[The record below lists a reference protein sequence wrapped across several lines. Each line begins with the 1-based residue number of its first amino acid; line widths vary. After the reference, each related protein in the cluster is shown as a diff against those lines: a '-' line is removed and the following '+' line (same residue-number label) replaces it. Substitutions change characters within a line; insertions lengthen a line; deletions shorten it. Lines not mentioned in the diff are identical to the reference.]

1 MTLTLKIING
11 AAMEHGAHPEMV
23 LNNRSASL
31 GRSLTCEWVLPDESR
46 SVSGKHC
53 EIQFRDHAYYLV
65 DYGSTNGTF
74 VGQSDQRLEGGHRVA
89 PGDRFRIGPYI
100 IEARLSGTAL
110 QQHQAEQEQ
119 SAAAARGPAWQDWD
133 DIPGGRPPMPAPAP
147 TDFGFPEDGGWDIP
161 GGGAAPERNSL
172 WSEDAAR
179 ASNAPSADDIFSD
192 FTAKNEID
200 WNNASWSVDPAFD
213 PFAVDSGEPSGF
225 APLPSGAVSTPPPA
239 PTFAPPPASTPASHG
254 GGGFDPLTSGGGAG
268 GFDPL
273 SASGGGGGFDPL
285 PGAAAPASG
294 GFAPLPDD
302 PFAPPPGAM
311 PPHPPP
317 PPPAPMSQGGGFSA
331 LDPAAPALP
340 TVPPPGLEST
350 AWTDGGDQATVGPW
364 GPGGTAQPPVSSPQ
378 QAPAAQPMRM
388 RPSPVP
394 HDAAPHPAPGSAP
407 PHPPQPPPP
416 ARPDAV
422 FGALLGELGVP
433 ASQVKLTPEESAAK
447 TGRMLRHLLAGL
459 MILLEARA
467 RAKEEMGAA
476 GTALGFDGNNPLK
489 FARNV
494 DQALQMMLNPK
505 LRGYM
510 EAEDAIEEAYRDLQA
525 HQIATLKAMQGALR
539 ETLNRFSPAAIKART
554 KEQGLLS
561 KVLPGQREAAL
572 WKAYESQF
580 SGVAEGSA
588 EAFLE
593 VFSREFRK
601 AYDEANQRPRK

>member
-11 AAMEHGAHPEMV
+11 AGVEHGANPELV
-23 LNNRSASL
+23 LNNRGANL

-53 EIQFRDHAYYLV
+53 VIEFRNGAYYLV

-74 VGQSDQRLEGGHRVA
+74 VGQSDQRLEGAHRIA
-89 PGDRFRIGPYI
+89 PGDRVRIGPYV
-100 IEARLSGTAL
+100 IEARLSGGAL

-133 DIPGGRPPMPAPAP
+133 DVPGGRSAAPPPPPATP
-147 TDFGFPEDGGWDIP
+147 GFAADGGWDIP
-161 GGGAAPERNSL
+161 GTAAPERNSV
-172 WSEDAAR
+172 WSEDVAR
-179 ASNAPSADDIFSD
+179 ASSAPSADDIFSD

-213 PFAVDSGEPSGF
+213 PFAVDDSEPSGF
-225 APLPSGAVSTPPPA
+225 APLPGGSSAPA
-239 PTFAPPPASTPASHG
+239 PAPPPAGIG
-254 GGGFDPLTSGGGAG
+254 GSSGA
-268 GFDPL
+268 
-273 SASGGGGGFDPL
+273 FDPL
-285 PGAAAPASG
+285 PGGFDSTPASGG
-294 GFAPLPDD
+294 GFAPLSDD
-302 PFAPPPGAM
+302 PFAT
-311 PPHPPP
+311 PPP
-317 PPPAPMSQGGGFSA
+317 PVPPSSLSPPPPSAFPSGGGDPFAPLDPSAPPASA
-331 LDPAAPALP
+331 WP
-340 TVPPPGLEST
+340 ET
-350 AWTDGGDQATVGPW
+350 ADQATVGPW
-364 GPGGTAQPPVSSPQ
+364 GPGGAAPTPSGLPAQPPAPPL
-378 QAPAAQPMRM
+378 APAPTPAATVPPVRV

-394 HDAAPHPAPGSAP
+394 HPTTADNDPVM
-407 PHPPQPPPP
+407 PPPP
-416 ARPDAV
+416 VRHDAV
-422 FGALLGELGVP
+422 FGALLGELGVHS
-433 ASQVKLTPEESAAK
+433 SQVKLTPEEAAAK

-494 DQALQMMLNPK
+494 DQALQMMLNPS

-539 ETLNRFSPAAIKART
+539 ETLNRFSPTAIKART

-572 WKAYESQF
+572 WKAYEAQF

-601 AYDEANQRPRK
+601 AYDEANQRPRR

>member
-1 MTLTLKIING
+1 
-11 AAMEHGAHPEMV
+11 
-23 LNNRSASL
+23 
-31 GRSLTCEWVLPDESR
+31 
-46 SVSGKHC
+46 
-53 EIQFRDHAYYLV
+53 
-65 DYGSTNGTF
+65 
-74 VGQSDQRLEGGHRVA
+74 
-89 PGDRFRIGPYI
+89 
-100 IEARLSGTAL
+100 
-110 QQHQAEQEQ
+110 
-119 SAAAARGPAWQDWD
+119 
-133 DIPGGRPPMPAPAP
+133 
-147 TDFGFPEDGGWDIP
+147 
-161 GGGAAPERNSL
+161 
-172 WSEDAAR
+172 
-179 ASNAPSADDIFSD
+179 
-192 FTAKNEID
+192 
-200 WNNASWSVDPAFD
+200 
-213 PFAVDSGEPSGF
+213 
-225 APLPSGAVSTPPPA
+225 
-239 PTFAPPPASTPASHG
+239 
-254 GGGFDPLTSGGGAG
+254 
-268 GFDPL
+268 
-273 SASGGGGGFDPL
+273 
-285 PGAAAPASG
+285 
-294 GFAPLPDD
+294 
-302 PFAPPPGAM
+302 
-311 PPHPPP
+311 
-317 PPPAPMSQGGGFSA
+317 
-331 LDPAAPALP
+331 
-340 TVPPPGLEST
+340 
-350 AWTDGGDQATVGPW
+350 
-364 GPGGTAQPPVSSPQ
+364 
-378 QAPAAQPMRM
+378 
-388 RPSPVP
+388 
-394 HDAAPHPAPGSAP
+394 
-407 PHPPQPPPP
+407 
-416 ARPDAV
+416 V